1 MVIEG
6 VLIFKGLGKK
16 SHEEILTQIMTSPRG
31 YLYEGNVSNQK
42 DRSLEEILFIIF
54 EMSVLGTEDFL
65 AQFFL

>member
-1 MVIEG
+1 
-6 VLIFKGLGKK
+6 
-16 SHEEILTQIMTSPRG
+16 MTSPRG